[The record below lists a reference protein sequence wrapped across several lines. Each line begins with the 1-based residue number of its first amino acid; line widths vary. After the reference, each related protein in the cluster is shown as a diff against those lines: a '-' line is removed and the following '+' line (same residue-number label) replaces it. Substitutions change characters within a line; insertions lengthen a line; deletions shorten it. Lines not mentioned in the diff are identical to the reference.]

1 LGQAAK
7 SGLGRWLRRA
17 LWLAKYPPFCTFK
30 WAVAALAGTAQ
41 NC

>member
-1 LGQAAK
+1 M
-7 SGLGRWLRRA
+7 R
-17 LWLAKYPPFCTFK
+17 LAMLFCRVREPPFCTFK